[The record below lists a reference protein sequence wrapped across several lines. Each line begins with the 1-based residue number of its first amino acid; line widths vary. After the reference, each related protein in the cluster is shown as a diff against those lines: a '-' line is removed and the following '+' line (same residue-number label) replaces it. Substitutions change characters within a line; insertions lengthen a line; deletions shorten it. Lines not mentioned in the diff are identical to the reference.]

1 MDAIKKSQRQES
13 VALGE
18 EVVEGWGE
26 DGEHALVGFERVVE
40 VDDGAGTEVALN
52 LREHLFR
59 GARRFVVAG
68 EDVPID
74 ETIALLMQGAALTE
88 SRFAIRRPE

>member
-1 MDAIKKSQRQES
+1 M
-13 VALGE
+13 GE
-18 EVVEGWGE
+18 EIVEGLGE

-40 VDDGAGTEVALN
+40 VDDRAGTEVTLN

-59 GARRFVVAG
+59 SACGFVVAG

-74 ETIALLMQGAALTE
+74 ETIALLMQGTALAE
-88 SRFAIRRPE
+88 GRFAVRRTI